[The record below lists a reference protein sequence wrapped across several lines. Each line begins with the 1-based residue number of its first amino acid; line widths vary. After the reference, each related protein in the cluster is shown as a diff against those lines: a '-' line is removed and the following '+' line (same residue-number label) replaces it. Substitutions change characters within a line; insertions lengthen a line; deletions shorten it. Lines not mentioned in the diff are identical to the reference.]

1 MMDEELKK
9 QANPFIILSAK
20 INKTNELLERAND
33 LSFLTTEILLEANE
47 LNLSRNENIDAQHE
61 EWRKA
66 KRKDERVS
74 KIAVIL
80 GATAVALASLALYHD
95 VISIDPILIAHIKD
109 YMRVLR

>member
-1 MMDEELKK
+1 MDDELKK

-20 INKTNELLERAND
+20 INKTNELLERANE

-74 KIAVIL
+74 RVVVTL
-80 GATAVALASLALYHD
+80 GVVAVALASLALYHD
-95 VISIDPILIAHIKD
+95 VINIDPILIQHVSN
-109 YMRVLR
+109 YMETFL